1 MISLEDWNARI
12 DAFIAEENKNR
23 GKTVPVH
30 RIYCQDDSDRSGG
43 GIYNETVTVD
53 TIGRFARALGDSNPL
68 YSDPRYRAGQAGT
81 ACQGLFPA
89 PPLLECC
96 ICSTFIGGRMP
107 RLRGIS
113 AFDAGSRWERF
124 LPILPGDS
132 FSAQTT
138 FLGVREITRK
148 SGGQTGAAR
157 LLLREHRIDL
167 TNHRGEH
174 VSSLTARCMIRCA
187 APLNEDPAA
196 QMAPDCISRRTLAE
210 DSQESC
216 REPSP
221 ENPQGSCRES
231 SPADLRGLSQVLS
244 QQPVQPVQNS
254 RPRYREEEL
263 DRVYANLDAQLSG
276 AFRRG
281 SRPRYWEDVEIGE
294 VVPEQIIGPYDES
307 DGQALMAAIGAANAF
322 ATKWGSIRFRKGQG
336 VTDPETGAHRH
347 PIDRHSSDLI
357 ARAQGHPRALVSG
370 IHSQALLAKS
380 ISDWMGDDGRLRTL
394 DCRCLKPLYYGDLS
408 LQRGRVTGR
417 FEQDGRCFVNL
428 HMEAVRQD
436 GTVHTTAEA
445 VVELPSRRTC
455 QPS

>member
-12 DAFIAEENKNR
+12 DAFIIEENKNCGR
-23 GKTVPVH
+23 TLPVH

-68 YSDPRYRAGQAGT
+68 YSDPQYRTSPAGT
-81 ACQGLFPA
+81 VSKGLFPA

-132 FSAQTT
+132 FSAQTS
-138 FLGVREITRK
+138 FLGVREISRQ
-148 SGGQTGAAR
+148 SAANADAAR

-167 TNHRGEH
+167 TNQRGEH
-174 VSSLTARCMIRCA
+174 VSAITARCIIRCMP
-187 APLNEDPAA
+187 PLNNETGT
-196 QMAPDCISRRTLAE
+196 QRSS
-210 DSQESC
+210 DSTC
-216 REPSP
+216 REP
-221 ENPQGSCRES
+221 
-231 SPADLRGLSQVLS
+231 
-244 QQPVQPVQNS
+244 VQKG
-254 RPRYREEEL
+254 RPHYTEEEL

-276 AFRRG
+276 VFRRG
-281 SRPRYWEDVEIGE
+281 SRPRYWEDVEVGE
-294 VVPEQIIGPYDES
+294 QVPEQIIGPYDES

-322 ATKWGSIRFRKGQG
+322 ATKWASIRFRKGQG
-336 VTDPETGAHRH
+336 ITDPETGAHRH

-357 ARAQGHPRALVSG
+357 AGAQGHPRALVSG

-380 ISDWMGDDGRLRTL
+380 VSDWMGDAGLLRIL
-394 DCRCLKPLYYGDLS
+394 DCRCLRPLYYGDLS
-408 LQRGRVTGR
+408 FQRGSVTGR
-417 FEQDGRCFVNL
+417 FEKDGRCFVNL
-428 HMEAVRQD
+428 ELEAVRQD
-436 GTVHTTAEA
+436 GTVHTTASA
-445 VVELPSRRTC
+445 VVELPSRRTF
-455 QPS
+455 QSAEKP